1 MFKNTTTNYGVVA
14 ILLHWLMAVAILFL
28 FGLGLYMVE
37 LTYYD
42 AWYKG
47 SLDLHKSIG
56 VSLFLLLVIR
66 FAWRLFNP
74 TPAPVDNAPSAK
86 KLNQVAHYMHLLL
99 YVVMLCLMLTGYF
112 ISTADGR
119 SIDVF
124 GLFSMPALPISI
136 DQQEDIAGEIH
147 FWLAWSLI
155 TFAGVH
161 ALAAFKHHFINKD
174 RTLIRMFKVSET
186 SSLGK

>member
-1 MFKNTTTNYGVVA
+1 MFKNTITGYGLVA
-14 ILLHWLMAVAILFL
+14 ILLHWFMAFAILFL

-42 AWYKG
+42 AWYTG

-66 FAWRLFNP
+66 FAWRVFNP
-74 TPAPVDNAPSAK
+74 TPAPVDTTVAATT
-86 KLNQVAHYMHLLL
+86 LNRVAHYMHLLL
-99 YVVMLCLMLTGYF
+99 YSVMLLVMLTGYF

-124 GLFSMPALPISI
+124 GLFNLPAMPASI
-136 DQQEDIAGEIH
+136 EQQEDIAGEIH
-147 FWLAWSLI
+147 FWLAWSLVI
-155 TFAGVH
+155 FAGVH

-174 RTLIRMFKVSET
+174 RTLTRMFKVSNT
-186 SSLGK
+186 SS